1 MYSFKVS
8 IRKNKKYDVYKDNKY
23 LLSFGS
29 KINQQ
34 YYDKIGFY
42 KNLNHLDNKRRD
54 NYYKRFGKKAKP
66 DTAKWFSHNYLWY
79 IQ

>member
-8 IRKNKKYDVYKDNKY
+8 TRKNKKYDVYKNNKY

-29 KINQQ
+29 KINQH

-54 NYYKRFGKKAKP
+54 NYCKRFGIKAKP
-66 DTAKWFSHNYLWY
+66 DTAKWFSHNYLW
-79 IQ
+79 

>member
-1 MYSFKVS
+1 MYTFKVS
-8 IRKNKKYDVYKDNKY
+8 TRRNKKYDAYKNGKY

-29 KINQQ
+29 KINKQ

-54 NYYKRFGKKAKP
+54 NYYKRFGKEAKP
-66 DTAKWFSHNYLWY
+66 DTAKYFSHNYLW
-79 IQ
+79 

>member
-1 MYSFKVS
+1 MYTFKVS
-8 IRKNKKYDVYKDNKY
+8 TRKNKKYDAYKNNKY

-29 KINQQ
+29 KINQH

-66 DTAKWFSHNYLWY
+66 DTAKWFSHNYLW
-79 IQ
+79 

>member
-1 MYSFKVS
+1 MYTFKVS
-8 IRKNKKYDVYKDNKY
+8 TRKNKKYDAYKNGKY

-29 KINQQ
+29 KNNEQ

-42 KNLNHLDNKRRD
+42 KNLNHLDDKRRE

-66 DTAKWFSHNYLWY
+66 DTAKWFSHNYLW
-79 IQ
+79 